1 MEETRTPIFS
11 QQLSDLSTLTGK
23 MIKYSDNTSGV
34 SHKCFELTLKLL
46 LTTNR
51 TTNRAGGMSLVG
63 RRWFSPA
70 GTQDHCLATKLTF
83 HRQQHLPLLQA
94 FSLKIFPRQDGLG
107 SRTLSSP
114 GTDPTGGTGGFH
126 GRSQVLIYKM
136 AIFFFHNSMLLHY
149 QILSWGQYLIPE
161 VLDVNERCFASGH
174 WGLNQQ
180 ARIPVGL
187 CRRIPKAESGLSW
200 GQRQSMELR
209 MEMLRPKA
217 CMQSSVVVP
226 NLFLSDILQQPCQM
240 HSSTP
245 SVTPPVVFQKCSF
258 QLVLNRMLIQLI
270 IYTMMV
276 LYNWTAFILLEPFTH
291 YVELFQLFTN

>member
-23 MIKYSDNTSGV
+23 LIKYCDNTSGV
-34 SHKCFELTLKLL
+34 SHKCLVLTLKRL

-51 TTNRAGGMSLVG
+51 TMNMSPVG

-70 GTQDHCLATKLTF
+70 GTQDHCLCTLSWPSTDGSTF
-83 HRQQHLPLLQA
+83 NCSRPSAPKISPL
-94 FSLKIFPRQDGLG
+94 QDGLG

-114 GTDPTGGTGGFH
+114 GTDPTWRTGGFH

-136 AIFFFHNSMLLHY
+136 AIFFVHNSMLLHY

-180 ARIPVGL
+180 A
-187 CRRIPKAESGLSW
+187 
-200 GQRQSMELR
+200 
-209 MEMLRPKA
+209 
-217 CMQSSVVVP
+217 
-226 NLFLSDILQQPCQM
+226 
-240 HSSTP
+240 
-245 SVTPPVVFQKCSF
+245 
-258 QLVLNRMLIQLI
+258 
-270 IYTMMV
+270 
-276 LYNWTAFILLEPFTH
+276 
-291 YVELFQLFTN
+291 

>member
-23 MIKYSDNTSGV
+23 LIKYCDNTSGV
-34 SHKCFELTLKLL
+34 SHKCFVLTLKHW

-51 TTNRAGGMSLVG
+51 TTKKGGISPVG

-70 GTQDHCLATKLTF
+70 GTQDHCLATLTF
-83 HRQQHLPLLQA
+83 LRQQHLPLLQA
-94 FSLKIFPRQDGLG
+94 FSLKISPLQDGLS

-114 GTDPTGGTGGFH
+114 GTDPTRGTGGFH

-180 ARIPVGL
+180 A
-187 CRRIPKAESGLSW
+187 
-200 GQRQSMELR
+200 
-209 MEMLRPKA
+209 
-217 CMQSSVVVP
+217 
-226 NLFLSDILQQPCQM
+226 
-240 HSSTP
+240 
-245 SVTPPVVFQKCSF
+245 
-258 QLVLNRMLIQLI
+258 
-270 IYTMMV
+270 
-276 LYNWTAFILLEPFTH
+276 
-291 YVELFQLFTN
+291 